1 MKTVKIIGG
10 LGNQMFQYALLVGL
24 QESSAESVYADIS
37 GFHEYHLHNGLEL
50 ESIFGIKLNVNN
62 RCPYLA
68 KKLTLSRYIN
78 QYMPFLCG
86 KCQFEYPDFRFV
98 ENIYNSESK
107 KQYYA
112 GYWHHYKYIKPYV
125 RVIRDTFHFSAPDD
139 DNNMETIEAM
149 KNENS
154 VGIHVRRGDYLNE
167 AQYQGICSLDYYA
180 QGVEI
185 MRKNLKEITFY
196 VFSNDMQWCQENM
209 KPLLGKD
216 KVVYVDWNKGKDS
229 YRDMQLM
236 TYCKGLII
244 ANSSFSWWGA
254 FLNQRKNNCVIAPK
268 RWKNAKY
275 ELKIQMPEW
284 TLI

>member
-1 MKTVKIIGG
+1 
-10 LGNQMFQYALLVGL
+10 
-24 QESSAESVYADIS
+24 
-37 GFHEYHLHNGLEL
+37 
-50 ESIFGIKLNVNN
+50 
-62 RCPYLA
+62 
-68 KKLTLSRYIN
+68 
-78 QYMPFLCG
+78 
-86 KCQFEYPDFRFV
+86 
-98 ENIYNSESK
+98 
-107 KQYYA
+107 
-112 GYWHHYKYIKPYV
+112 
-125 RVIRDTFHFSAPDD
+125 
-139 DNNMETIEAM
+139 
-149 KNENS
+149 
-154 VGIHVRRGDYLNE
+154 
-167 AQYQGICSLDYYA
+167 
-180 QGVEI
+180 
-185 MRKNLKEITFY
+185 
-196 VFSNDMQWCQENM
+196 M